1 MGILQ
6 KSIRFL
12 SKPITCAIRAVV
24 ISVLFCLF
32 VSSARGEDSPAQ
44 TSNTPASEFL
54 TPQILKAQNAI
65 IGNIIIENQNV
76 FDLDNPLENRWLFR
90 AANFLHIRTLPKVI
104 RRQLLFREGDTYSL
118 RDTEESAR
126 ILRSN
131 NYIGDA
137 TIEPGNFKD
146 GVVDLKVKT
155 RDVWTLGVGTSF
167 GRKGGA
173 NSGGFGIEEDNLL
186 GTGTSIAAN
195 YKSTVDRDV
204 KRLNLANKH
213 IGGSLYEAAI
223 SYADNSDGFERFIR
237 FGKPFFSLDS
247 RESIGGSL
255 MSARRVDPLYDRGET
270 ISEFDH
276 KLTNYEMNIGWSK
289 GLIGGWT
296 RRLST
301 GIVYEDHRF
310 RATPETLSES
320 ILPKDREYLF
330 PFLDLEIIEDNY
342 ETVKNFNQINETEDL
357 YLGARFKIKIGYSN
371 ESVTSSDSGFHFNS
385 ALSNGLR
392 LGETRTI
399 LFGWQLGGRLMS
411 GGSEDIR
418 LSAYSNYHWR
428 QSSHRMFYAGLKGT
442 VGKKLDLDNQ
452 LLLGGDSGLRGYP
465 LRYQGGNSSALLT
478 LEQRVFTDWYPF
490 RLFRVGGAVFFD
502 AGRTWGHNPVG
513 AENLGLLKD
522 VGIGLRIGNSRSG
535 IGRMIHVDLAFPL
548 DGESDIR
555 GVQLVIDSK
564 IGF

>member
-1 MGILQ
+1 ML
-6 KSIRFL
+6 
-12 SKPITCAIRAVV
+12 
-24 ISVLFCLF
+24 
-32 VSSARGEDSPAQ
+32 E
-44 TSNTPASEFL
+44 
-54 TPQILKAQNAI
+54 AQNAI

-76 FDLDNPLENRWLFR
+76 FDLDNPLEDRWLYR
-90 AANFLHIRTLPKVI
+90 AANFLHIRTRPKVI

-131 NYIGDA
+131 TYIGDA
-137 TIEPGNFKD
+137 TIEPVNYMD

-167 GRKGGA
+167 ERKGGK

-195 YKSTVDRDV
+195 YKSTVDRDE
-204 KRLNLANKH
+204 KMLNLANKH
-213 IGGSLYEAAI
+213 LGGSLYEAAI
-223 SYADNSDGFERFIR
+223 TYADNSDGFVRFIS

-247 RESIGGSL
+247 REFIGGSL
-255 MSARRVDPLYDRGET
+255 MSSRRVDSLYDRGDT

-276 KLTNYEMNIGWSK
+276 KLKNYEMNIGWSK

-310 RATPETLSES
+310 RATPDTLSES
-320 ILPKDREYLF
+320 LLPKDREYLF

-342 ETVKNFNQINETEDL
+342 ETVSNFNQIHETEDL
-357 YLGARFKIKIGYSN
+357 HLGAHFKINIGYSN
-371 ESVTSSDSGFHFNS
+371 EAVTSSDSGFHFNS
-385 ALSNGLR
+385 ALSKGLQ
-392 LGETRTI
+392 LGETNTI
-399 LFGWQLGGRLMS
+399 LLGWQLGGRLMS
-411 GGSEDIR
+411 EGSEDIR
-418 LSAYSNYHWR
+418 LSTYTNYYWR

-465 LRYQGGNSSALLT
+465 LRYQGGNASALLT
-478 LEQRVFTDWYPF
+478 LEQRVYSDWYPF

-502 AGRTWGHNPVG
+502 AGRTWGPNPVG
-513 AENLGLLKD
+513 AENLGMLKD

-548 DGESDIR
+548 DGESDIK
-555 GVQLVIDSK
+555 GVQIVVDTK

>member
-6 KSIRFL
+6 KVKNYF
-12 SKPITCAIRAVV
+12 SKPMPANIRAVV
-24 ISVLFCLF
+24 ISTLFLLS
-32 VSSARGEDSPAQ
+32 VTNVNGEDKPAKTSSSPA
-44 TSNTPASEFL
+44 SVNL
-54 TPQILKAQNAI
+54 TPQILETQNAI

-76 FDLDNPLENRWLFR
+76 FDLDNPLEDRWLYR
-90 AANFLHIRTLPKVI
+90 AANFLHIRTRPKVI

-126 ILRSN
+126 ILRGN
-131 NYIGDA
+131 PYIGDA
-137 TIEPGNFKD
+137 AIEPVNYKD
-146 GVVDLKVKT
+146 GIVDLKVKT

-167 GRKGGA
+167 GRKGGK

-204 KRLNLANKH
+204 KMLSLANKH
-213 IGGSLYEAAI
+213 LGGSLYEAAI
-223 SYADNSDGFERFIR
+223 TFADNSDGFERFIR

-247 RESIGGSL
+247 RESIGGYVLS
-255 MSARRVDPLYDRGET
+255 SRRIDSLYDRGDT

-276 KLTNYEMNIGWSK
+276 KLKNYEMNIGWSK

-310 RATPETLSES
+310 RATPDTLSES
-320 ILPKDREYLF
+320 LIPGDREYLF

-342 ETVKNFNQINETEDL
+342 ETVSNFNQINETEDL
-357 YLGARFKIKIGYSN
+357 HLGARFKIKIGYSN

-385 ALSNGLR
+385 ALSKGLQ
-392 LGETRTI
+392 LGETNTI

-411 GGSEDIR
+411 GKSEDIR
-418 LSAYSNYHWR
+418 VSTQTNYHWR

-465 LRYQGGNSSALLT
+465 LRYQGGNASALLT
-478 LEQRVFTDWYPF
+478 LEQRVYTDWYPF

-502 AGRTWGHNPVG
+502 AGRTWGSNPVG

-548 DGESDIR
+548 DGESDIK